1 MQAQANK
8 LRKNCFEEIYSK
20 KQIIPE
26 SFDFIYYIL

>member
-20 KQIIPE
+20 KKKIPE